1 MPESRRAP
9 NRRCRLPPDPLP
21 PRISHSSAP
30 LSGQHLL
37 DVLAALFNQFCDQA
51 GPAGLMAGAE
61 AGAVVAMKIFVEKD
75 EVAPVRIALKAV
87 GAAGYGPAATRIAK
101 KNMNK
106 PPGDFRSY
114 LPEIG
119 FGAGIGR
126 AVHFE
131 IFAVVVVIFLQRFDE
146 EIVHRKPDG
155 PAPVRIPSKEA
166 RRGFRRLVGDAI
178 RISVHV
184 DLVGMVC

>member
-1 MPESRRAP
+1 
-9 NRRCRLPPDPLP
+9 
-21 PRISHSSAP
+21 
-30 LSGQHLL
+30 
-37 DVLAALFNQFCDQA
+37 
-51 GPAGLMAGAE
+51 MAGAE

-184 DLVGMVC
+184 NLVGMVVVKARKGAHAVRREEFRFIEHATEHALELFAIRER